1 MKPRILLADDHAI
14 VREGLRSLIEKQLG
28 YEVVGEADNGKTA
41 IHLAEEVQPD
51 LLIMDVNMP
60 GTNGIEAAREILK
73 RIPGVKIIA
82 LSMHADRRY
91 VMEMLGMGASAYVL
105 KESAFRE
112 VEQAIRAALSNHRYV
127 SPGIGAD
134 VIAECLERLSPSPSV
149 SGELTAKE
157 REVVQL
163 IAEGKINKEIADYL
177 NVSVKTID
185 NHRQRIMTKLNL
197 HTVADLTKY
206 AIREGLTSLEK

>member
-14 VREGLRSLIEKQLG
+14 IREGLRALIEKQLG

-41 IHLAEEVQPD
+41 IHLAEELQPD

-73 RIPGVKIIA
+73 HTPGVKIIT

-134 VIAECLERLSPSPSV
+134 VIAECLERLSATPSV

-157 REVVQL
+157 REVLQL

-177 NVSVKTID
+177 DVSVKTID
-185 NHRQRIMTKLNL
+185 NHRQRIMAKLNL